1 MIKGEIVLAEFPYTD
16 YRGSKSRPVLILA
29 EKKVDV
35 LGAFITSN
43 LENMDDDD
51 LLLKA
56 DNQNKLKKNS
66 RIRLFMLAT
75 IKKNKILGTIGFIDE
90 MILKKI
96 DGKLVQIL
104 KINI

>member
-1 MIKGEIVLAEFPYTD
+1 
-16 YRGSKSRPVLILA
+16 
-29 EKKVDV
+29 
-35 LGAFITSN
+35 
-43 LENMDDDD
+43 
-51 LLLKA
+51 LKA

-66 RIRLFMLAT
+66 RIRLFRLAT

>member
-35 LGAFITSN
+35 LGAFITRN

-66 RIRLFMLAT
+66 RIRLFRLAT

>member
-66 RIRLFMLAT
+66 RIRLFRLAT

>member
-66 RIRLFMLAT
+66 RIRLFRLAT

-96 DGKLVQIL
+96 DGKQ
-104 KINI
+104 

>member
-66 RIRLFMLAT
+66 RIRLFRLAT

-90 MILKKI
+90 MILPFALHNYF
-96 DGKLVQIL
+96 GWQIW
-104 KINI
+104 